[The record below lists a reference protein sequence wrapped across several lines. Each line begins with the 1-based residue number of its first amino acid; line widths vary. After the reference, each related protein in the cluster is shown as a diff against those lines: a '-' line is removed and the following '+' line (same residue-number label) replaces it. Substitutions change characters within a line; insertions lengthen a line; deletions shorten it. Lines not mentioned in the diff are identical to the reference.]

1 MNRKITRE
9 ETMKLLFEMSIN
21 KYSPEELIES
31 YLEANSELD
40 QGLDIEYMK
49 RVLNGILEHKENID
63 NTIKANLHNWK
74 LGRVSK
80 INLAI
85 LRVSTYELLYEDNI
99 PKAVSINEAVE
110 MSKKYSDYKS
120 VSFINGV
127 LDKIEKRDS
136 ESK

>member
-1 MNRKITRE
+1 
-9 ETMKLLFEMSIN
+9 MSIN
-21 KYSPEELIES
+21 KYSPDELIES

-40 QGLDIEYMK
+40 QGLDIEYMR
-49 RVLNGILEHKENID
+49 RVLHGIIAHREAID
-63 NTIKANLHNWK
+63 KAIKDNLHNWK
-74 LGRVSK
+74 LDRISK

-85 LRVSTYELLYEDNI
+85 LRVSTFELLYEEDI

-110 MSKKYSDYKS
+110 MSKKYSDFKS

-127 LDKIEKRDS
+127 LDKIEKETS